1 MTLDD
6 VKALLRNK
14 LAALARQRDYA
25 FALGD
30 MEQVVALDAERDETQ
45 ATLDQLET
53 I

>member
-6 VKALLRNK
+6 VKTLLRNK

-25 FALGD
+25 FAIGD
-30 MEQVVALDAERDETQ
+30 LDRVVALDAERDETQ
-45 ATLDQLET
+45 TTIDQLEA